1 MQSTLSEGVRIAYAV
16 EGDGQ
21 PLLLVH
27 GLGYD
32 SAGWGPLLPLLRERF
47 TVVRFDNRGTGESE
61 ASRLPFTVRSLA
73 RDAAAVLAAAELDRA
88 HVLGISL
95 GGLVA
100 QELAASSPQLVGRL
114 VLAGTTPGGPRSFGP
129 PKPLLRLFAQAP
141 TLPRDELLRRLV
153 VNALG
158 PGAPPELVGEIFD
171 YRRAAAPRL
180 SPWLAQAAAGAW
192 FGVTGRSSAIGAP
205 TLVVHG
211 SADNVVDPRNGRLLA
226 DGIPGARFVAF
237 VDAGHLLYWEQPQRF
252 ASVVGGFLAE

>member
-1 MQSTLSEGVRIAYAV
+1 VLETSSDGVRIAYAV
-16 EGDGQ
+16 EGEGP

-32 SAGWGPLLPLLRERF
+32 SAGWGPLLPLLSARF
-47 TVVRFDNRGTGESE
+47 TVVRFDNRGTGESGT
-61 ASRLPFTVRSLA
+61 SRLPFTVRSLA
-73 RDAAAVLAAAELDRA
+73 GDAGAVLAAAGIERA

-100 QELAASSPQLVGRL
+100 QELAVSSPRVVGRL

-141 TLPRDELLRRLV
+141 TIPRDELLHRLV

-158 PGAPPELVGEIFD
+158 PDASPELVGEIFA
-171 YRRAAAPRL
+171 YRRSTAPGL

-192 FGVTGRSSAIGAP
+192 FGITGRSGAIAAP

-237 VDAGHLLYWEQPQRF
+237 EDAGHLLYWEHPERF